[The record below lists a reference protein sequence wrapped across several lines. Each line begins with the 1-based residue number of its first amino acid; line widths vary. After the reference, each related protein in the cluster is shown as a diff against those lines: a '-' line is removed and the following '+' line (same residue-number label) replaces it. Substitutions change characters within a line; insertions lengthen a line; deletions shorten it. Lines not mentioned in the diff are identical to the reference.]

1 LTAAACAAWLS
12 RMFKSVH
19 PVCPVTD
26 MGASLAFW
34 ARLGFAVAFADRDPP
49 ETADYAGVARDGL
62 ELHLQTFTP
71 EQRAGTQ
78 TMAIRIEM
86 TGRAALEALH
96 GEWAPHGMITA
107 ELADKP
113 WGTREF
119 GFYDPDGT
127 PFFFYV
133 DRS

>member
-1 LTAAACAAWLS
+1 
-12 RMFKSVH
+12 MFQSVH
-19 PVCPVTD
+19 PVCPVTN
-26 MGASLAFW
+26 MAASLAFW
-34 ARLGFAVAFADRDPP
+34 VRLGFTVVFSDKQPP
-49 ETADYAGVARDGL
+49 AAADYAGVAREEL

-86 TGRAALEALH
+86 SDRPALEALNA
-96 GEWAPHGMITA
+96 EWAPHRIITA
-107 ELADKP
+107 ALEDKP

-133 DRS
+133 DRA

>member
-1 LTAAACAAWLS
+1 
-12 RMFKSVH
+12 MFKSVH
-19 PVCPVTD
+19 PVCPVVD
-26 MGASLAFW
+26 MEASLAFW
-34 ARLGFAVAFADRDPP
+34 RRLGLKVVFADADPP
-49 ETADYAGVARDGL
+49 DAANYAGVAREGL

-86 TGRAALEALH
+86 TGRDALETLH
-96 GEWAPHGMITA
+96 GEWAPHGIITA
-107 ELADKP
+107 ALDDKS

-133 DRS
+133 DRA

>member
-1 LTAAACAAWLS
+1 
-12 RMFKSVH
+12 MFKSVH

-26 MGASLAFW
+26 MEASLAFW
-34 ARLGFAVAFADRDPP
+34 QKLRFDVVFADRDPA
-49 ETADYAGVARDGL
+49 ESADYAGVAREGL

-86 TGRAALEALH
+86 ADRASLEALNA
-96 GEWAPHGMITA
+96 EWVPHAIITA
-107 ELADKP
+107 PLDDKP

-133 DRS
+133 DRA

>member
-1 LTAAACAAWLS
+1 
-12 RMFKSVH
+12 MFKSVH

-26 MGASLAFW
+26 MAASLAFW
-34 ARLGFAVAFADRDPP
+34 LRLGFKVVFSDKQPP
-49 ETADYAGVARDGL
+49 AAADYAGVAREGL
-62 ELHLQTFTP
+62 ELHLQTFTR

-86 TGRAALEALH
+86 SDRAALEALNA
-96 GEWAPHGMITA
+96 EWLRHRIITA
-107 ELADKP
+107 PLEDKP

-133 DRS
+133 DRG